1 VAAAPRATRDVAATV
16 TRPAKAYSGTLLAE
30 YLATAAIISLG
41 VMVGQESYTVKM
53 ARALTRLG
61 ALTAVFFVL
70 ALLASGENSGKF
82 AATFGLLIDVAVL
95 FDSSKQGHLKAA
107 AQSFA
112 GLNTPESP
120 DDTGGGGGGG
130 GTAHVASFDDLDA
143 LEKSATSV
151 LGV

>member
-1 VAAAPRATRDVAATV
+1 
-16 TRPAKAYSGTLLAE
+16 
-30 YLATAAIISLG
+30 
-41 VMVGQESYTVKM
+41 M

-61 ALTAVFFVL
+61 ALTACSFVL

-112 GLNTPESP
+112 GLKHARVPGRYGWRRWRRR
-120 DDTGGGGGGG
+120 D
-130 GTAHVASFDDLDA
+130 
-143 LEKSATSV
+143 SACRLV
-151 LGV
+151 R